1 MIVFLSI
8 WLYALHDFLNFVTYS
23 SDDPFP
29 KSPLN
34 APKAASMKRII
45 FLRSNVAGLLLAFIN
60 SAYSFL
66 LMMIR
71 SISPP
76 YQKQPIPAILPFP
89 CGTPEYTNGILMR
102 SCTKSSQPS
111 AEGVPPMADITD
123 AELQKLL
130 NEGLSQNEI
139 ARRTNIPR
147 STLRRRLE
155 KLGIPQV
162 HKSVPNE
169 GTPNVY
175 KGTHIPDEHTETE
188 DEIQEMLA
196 WFREHKRALQPRDDP
211 EQETQRQTYHAQKRY
226 IEAIKR
232 AADLERVSI
241 MEIVNR
247 AFGYYFSREHN

>member
-1 MIVFLSI
+1 
-8 WLYALHDFLNFVTYS
+8 
-23 SDDPFP
+23 
-29 KSPLN
+29 
-34 APKAASMKRII
+34 
-45 FLRSNVAGLLLAFIN
+45 
-60 SAYSFL
+60 
-66 LMMIR
+66 
-71 SISPP
+71 
-76 YQKQPIPAILPFP
+76 
-89 CGTPEYTNGILMR
+89 MR
-102 SCTKSSQPS
+102 SCTKRPQPP
-111 AEGVPPMADITD
+111 AQGVPQMADITD
-123 AELQKLL
+123 AELQSLI

-162 HKSVPNE
+162 HKSVQDE

-175 KGTHIPDEHTETE
+175 QGTHISDEHTETE
-188 DEIQEMLA
+188 DDIQEMLA

-211 EQETQRQTYHAQKRY
+211 EQETQRQTYHVQKRY

-247 AFGYYFSREHN
+247 AFGYYFNREHS